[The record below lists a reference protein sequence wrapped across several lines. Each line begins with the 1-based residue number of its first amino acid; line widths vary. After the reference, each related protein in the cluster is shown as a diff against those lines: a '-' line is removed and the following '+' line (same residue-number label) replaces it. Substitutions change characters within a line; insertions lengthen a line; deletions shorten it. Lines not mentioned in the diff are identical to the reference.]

1 MSYAKSDLGK
11 IYNVKVSG
19 PLNSEANFAINVPIE
34 AVADDLQKL
43 VTDQVKKNTMPFFD
57 KMLPIM
63 KYRISKNLVP
73 PVVDAIVNRLRTRQ
87 ADIKKIIGTTAAP
100 MAKETGFYFALGG
113 IALITALAVVQR
125 RTR

>member
-11 IYNVKVSG
+11 IYNVNISG
-19 PLNSEANFAINVPIE
+19 PLTNVDFKIGVPIE

-43 VTDQVKKNTMPFFD
+43 VTDQVKKNLMPFFD
-57 KMLPIM
+57 KTLPVI
-63 KYRISKNLVP
+63 KYRVTKNVVP

-87 ADIKKIIGTTAAP
+87 ADLKKIIGTTAAP
-100 MAKETGFYFALGG
+100 LAKQTGFYFALGG